1 MTGLR
6 EHDRRFLAQT
16 GLEVGTFG
24 HIEVDDE
31 GEAME
36 LGVIV
41 GYDGDVEIVCTPRGV
56 VILDGHGEDDGRDPN
71 APDDDGESEGVGRPV
86 NTSAERYQAT
96 LRRYGAYA
104 SKVAELRGDARAQA
118 AASAVAEMRAID
130 PQAWEDPAG
139 YWQIIAGQMLAGER

>member
-6 EHDRRFLAQT
+6 EHDRIFLAQT
-16 GLEVGTFG
+16 GLEVGAFG

-41 GYDGDVEIVCTPRGV
+41 GYDDDVEIVCTPWGV
-56 VILDGHGEDDGRDPN
+56 VILDGYGEDDDLDPDR
-71 APDDDGESEGVGRPV
+71 PDDEREHEGVGRPL
-86 NTSAERYQAT
+86 NTSAELYQVT

-104 SKVAELRGDARAQA
+104 ADVAALSGDARAQA

-130 PQAWEDPAG
+130 PEAWEDPAG
-139 YWQIIAGQMLAGER
+139 YWQIIAAQMLAGER

>member
-6 EHDRRFLAQT
+6 EHDRIFLSQT

-36 LGVIV
+36 LGVVV
-41 GYDGDVEIVCTPRGV
+41 GYDDDVEIVCTPRGV
-56 VILDGHGEDDGRDPN
+56 FILDGYGEDEDPDPDR
-71 APDDDGESEGVGRPV
+71 PDDAWEDEGGGRPL
-86 NTSAERYQAT
+86 NTSAELYQAT

-104 SKVAELRGDARAQA
+104 SEITELSGDARAQA

-130 PQAWEDPAG
+130 PQAWDNPAG
-139 YWQIIAGQMLAGER
+139 YWQIIAAQMLAGER